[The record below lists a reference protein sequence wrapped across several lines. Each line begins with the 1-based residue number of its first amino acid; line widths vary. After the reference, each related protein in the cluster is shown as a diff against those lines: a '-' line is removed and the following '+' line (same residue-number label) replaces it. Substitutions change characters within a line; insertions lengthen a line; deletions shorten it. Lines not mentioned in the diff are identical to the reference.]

1 MPDVIVV
8 GGGPAGSCAALRCA
22 QMGLK
27 AVLIERE
34 GFPRN
39 RPGESLHPGFEKV
52 LDEIGLLAKVADSGF
67 LRFDGNWVTRAGVT
81 TFEPFPKSAIG
92 LQASRPEFD
101 ALLLECAR
109 SAGVEILQPGRA
121 LSPLLDGRRVIGAE
135 TTAGRMEAA
144 FVIDAAGRG
153 NWLTHHL
160 NLEVQTRS
168 PQWIARYGYLEGEC
182 PIRDD
187 NPAFFIDDEG
197 WTWTVRVRPGLYNW
211 ARLNIYG
218 SPIDDNF
225 VPEELRGLRMVSPP
239 QSADVTWRFVPRC
252 AGEGYFLCGDA
263 AAVLDPTS
271 SHGVVKAISSGI
283 LAADRATQV
292 IRDGR
297 DPGEAAEEFRRIFAD
312 WFAYDAG
319 RLKLDYGRMF
329 GERIAV
335 RLNCPPASSAADR
348 R

>member
-34 GFPRN
+34 SFPRN

-52 LDEIGLLAKVADSGF
+52 LDELGLLAQVVNSGF
-67 LRFDGNWVTRAGVT
+67 LRFDGNWVTRAGAT
-81 TFEPFPKSAIG
+81 TFEPFPNSGCG

-109 SAGVEILQPGRA
+109 NAGVEILQPGRA
-121 LSPLLDGRRVIGAE
+121 MAPLLDGGKVIGAE
-135 TTAGRMEAA
+135 TSAGRMEAA

-160 NLEVQTRS
+160 NLEIETRS
-168 PQWIARYGYLEGEC
+168 PRWIAHYAYLEGEC

-187 NPAFFIDDEG
+187 NPGFFIDDEG

-218 SPIDDNF
+218 NVIAADF
-225 VPEELRGLRMVSPP
+225 VPEELRGLRVVSPV
-239 QSADVTWRFVPRC
+239 QSADVTWRFIPQC
-252 AGEGYFLCGDA
+252 AGDGYFLCGDA

-271 SHGVVKAISSGI
+271 SHGVVKAITSGI
-283 LAADRATQV
+283 LAADRVTQV
-292 IRDGR
+292 IKEGR
-297 DPGEAAEEFRRIFAD
+297 DPGEAADEFRRIFAD

-329 GERIAV
+329 GERIAA
-335 RLNCPPASSAADR
+335 RLNCLSEASPGDR
-348 R
+348 